1 MSNYLAI
8 AAVTMTL
15 RDLLEEEAKTIVSGA
30 QVTTLR
36 PEKAADGADKRKGAN
51 IFLYQVTPNAA
62 WRNQEL
68 ISHRRDVSGPDNRAR
83 EIVGRSQPV
92 ALNLQYL
99 LSFYGDETTLEPQR
113 LLGSAVAALQR
124 HARLPVDRIAQ
135 AIKDHEFLRGKDADH
150 KTDLP
155 AESYLDFQAKF
166 VEQVRLT
173 PISLNLEELSKLWSV
188 FFQVPYTL
196 SVAYEAAVVL
206 IEPQPPREAPIVSIP
221 PKPAVGPEVP
231 QP

>member
-15 RDLLEEEAKTIVSGA
+15 RDLLEKEAQEIVSGA
-30 QVTTLR
+30 KVTTLR
-36 PEKAADGADKRKGAN
+36 PEKAADGAASRKGAN
-51 IFLYQVTPNAA
+51 LFLYQVTPNAA

-68 ISHRRDVSGPDNRAR
+68 MTHRRDVSGPDNRPR
-83 EIVGRSQPV
+83 EIVGKSQPV

-99 LSFYGDETTLEPQR
+99 LSFYGDENTLEPQR
-113 LLGSAVAALQR
+113 LLGNAVATLQR
-124 HARLPVDRIAQ
+124 QARLPAERIAQ
-135 AIKDHEFLRGKDADH
+135 AIKDHDFLRGQDPDT
-150 KTDLP
+150 KTGLP
-155 AESYLDFQAKF
+155 AESYLDFQAKYI
-166 VEQVRLT
+166 EQVRLT

-196 SVAYEAAVVL
+196 SVAYEASVVL
-206 IEPQPPREAPIVSIP
+206 IEPRPPREGRVVLEP
-221 PKPAVGPEVP
+221 PQPVVGPEVP

>member
-15 RDLLEEEAKTIVSGA
+15 RDLLEEEANPIVSGA
-30 QVTTLR
+30 RVTTLR

-62 WRNQEL
+62 WRNQEI
-68 ISHRRDVSGPDNRAR
+68 ISHYPGVSGPDNRTR
-83 EIVGRSQPV
+83 ETVGKSQPV

-113 LLGSAVAALQR
+113 LLGSALAALQR
-124 HARLPVDRIAQ
+124 YARLPVDRIAQ
-135 AIKDHEFLRGKDADH
+135 AITDHAFLRGRGADN

-206 IEPQPPREAPIVSIP
+206 IEAQPPRVVPVVLVP
-221 PKPAVGPEVP
+221 PQPTVGPEVP

>member
-8 AAVTMTL
+8 AAVTATL
-15 RDLLEEEAKTIVSGA
+15 RDLLEAEAQQIVSGA
-30 QVTTLR
+30 TVTTLR
-36 PEKAADGADKRKGAN
+36 PEKATDGATSRKGGN
-51 IFLYQVTPNAA
+51 LFLYQVTPNAA

-68 ISHRRDVSGPDNRAR
+68 ITHRRDVSSPDNRPR
-83 EIVGRSQPV
+83 DIVGKSQPV

-99 LSFYGDETTLEPQR
+99 LSFYGDEKILEPQR
-113 LLGSAVAALQR
+113 LLGNAVATLQR
-124 HARLPVDRIAQ
+124 QARLPAERIAR
-135 AIKDHEFLRGKDADH
+135 AIKNYDYLRGQDPDT

-155 AESYLDFQAKF
+155 AESYLDFQAKYI
-166 VEQVRLT
+166 EQVRLT

-206 IEPQPPREAPIVSIP
+206 IEPRPPREERVVSAPP
-221 PKPAVGPEVP
+221 EPTVGPEVP

>member
-15 RDLLEEEAKTIVSGA
+15 RDLLDETADPVVSGA
-30 QVTTLR
+30 RVTTLR

-68 ISHRRDVSGPDNRAR
+68 ITHRRDVSGPDNRPR
-83 EIVGRSQPV
+83 EVVGKSQPV

-99 LSFYGDETTLEPQR
+99 LSFYGDENTLEPQR
-113 LLGSAVAALQR
+113 LLGNAVATLQR
-124 HARLPVDRIAQ
+124 QARLPAERIAQ
-135 AIKDHEFLRGKDADH
+135 AIKDHAFLRGQDPDT

-155 AESYLDFQAKF
+155 PESYLDFQAKYI
-166 VEQVRLT
+166 EQVRLT

-196 SVAYEAAVVL
+196 SVAYEASVVL
-206 IEPQPPREAPIVSIP
+206 IEPRPPREGRVVLEP
-221 PKPAVGPEVP
+221 PQPAVGPEVP
-231 QP
+231 KP

>member
-1 MSNYLAI
+1 M
-8 AAVTMTL
+8 
-15 RDLLEEEAKTIVSGA
+15 
-30 QVTTLR
+30 TTLR
-36 PEKAADGADKRKGAN
+36 PEKATDGATSRKGGN
-51 IFLYQVTPNAA
+51 LFLYQVTPNAA

-68 ISHRRDVSGPDNRAR
+68 ITHRRDVSSPDNRPR
-83 EIVGRSQPV
+83 DIVGKSQPV

-99 LSFYGDETTLEPQR
+99 LSFYGDEKILEPQR
-113 LLGSAVAALQR
+113 LLGNAVATLQR
-124 HARLPVDRIAQ
+124 QARLPAERIAR
-135 AIKDHEFLRGKDADH
+135 AIKNYDYLRGQDPDT

-155 AESYLDFQAKF
+155 AESYLDFQAKYI
-166 VEQVRLT
+166 EQVRLT

-206 IEPQPPREAPIVSIP
+206 IEPRPPREGHVVSKP
-221 PKPAVGPEVP
+221 PQPAVGPEVP

>member
-15 RDLLEEEAKTIVSGA
+15 RDLLEEEANLIVSGA
-30 QVTTLR
+30 RVTTLR

-51 IFLYQVTPNAA
+51 IFLYQITPNAA

-68 ISHRRDVSGPDNRAR
+68 ISHRREVSGPDNRAR
-83 EIVGRSQPV
+83 EIVGKSQPV

-113 LLGSAVAALQR
+113 LLGSAVASLQR
-124 HARLPVDRIAQ
+124 HARLPADRIAQ
-135 AIKDHEFLRGKDADH
+135 AIKDHAFLQGKGPDNN
-150 KTDLP
+150 TDLP

-206 IEPQPPREAPIVSIP
+206 IEPRPPREGHVVSKP
-221 PKPAVGPEVP
+221 PQPAVGPEVP